1 MLQTAPEAYIRF
13 PHVVGELV
21 TFVADNEIWLAPL
34 EGGRAW
40 RLTSDRVPVASPR
53 LSADAQLVTW
63 TSFRQGIPEVY
74 VSDVV
79 SGVPRRLSHWGTNRT
94 MTRGWTPGGEVLAVT
109 EAGQPAMARTW
120 AYAIPVDGSPGQ
132 RLPYGVVDDV
142 AFGPA
147 GQVAVATSAGYSRDP
162 ARWKRYRG
170 GTAAKLWLD
179 QRGNGNFERLLPTHT
194 ASLVHPMW
202 VGDRLLVV
210 SDHEGVGRLYAL
222 DGSGSSGLQELAGHD
237 FYVRQASTDGHTV
250 VYVSGGDLWALDA
263 EAALAG
269 ETRPQR
275 VDVRLTGARAGRQPY
290 TITIGDQRGP
300 VAVDRTG
307 RASAVECRGTVHWL
321 AHREG
326 PSHAL
331 LSQPGVRGR
340 LPVVVDDEWV
350 ALVTDAD
357 GEDAVELVNRNDPTA
372 ARPRLAGGA
381 IGRALEAAASPD
393 GRTLALS
400 AHDGRLLLMDL
411 RDDAGA
417 VRELTRSAE
426 GEVNG
431 LSWSPDSAW
440 LAWSHPGPDPLRQLC
455 LARVAD
461 GPDAPV
467 VEATP
472 LRFTDTEPVF
482 TTDGKHLAFLSV
494 RSLDPV
500 YDAYVF
506 DLSFPGGCRPCLLP
520 LSARTP
526 SPFDP
531 EVGGRPVQPPSGTP
545 PTGPAVA
552 DAVQPAVEPGAA
564 ETPRTEVEPVG
575 MHQRVVPFP
584 VPAARYRRLQPVHG
598 GVAWLRASPMGELG
612 GDLPA
617 PDAERPRP
625 TLERFDLATGRVEVL
640 VDEVDDA
647 WASRDG
653 GRVLVADHEALRVL
667 PSDRRVPDGP
677 EGERD
682 RVEVDLSRIRVRVD
696 PLAEWAQM
704 FEETGRLMRDHFWRA
719 DMGGIDWDGVLARYR
734 PLLER
739 LGSHDELVDLL
750 WEVQGELGSSHA
762 YVIPKPPEPDQV
774 TRQGLLGA
782 DLERD
787 SDGIWRV
794 ARVIPGESSDPT
806 ARSPLAAPGVDVRA
820 GDVVLAVDGTEINP
834 VTGPGP
840 LLVGKA
846 GIPVEVVV
854 RGADDEVRRVAVT
867 PLADERPLRYQDW
880 VSERRHYVHE
890 RSDGRLGYL
899 HIPDMVSS
907 GWAQL
912 HRDLRL
918 EMARDGVVVDLRE
931 NQGGHTSELVIEKL
945 ARRVV
950 GWVEARGFSP
960 TRYPTDAPRGPVV
973 AVADEWAGSDGD
985 IVNAAIQALD
995 IGPVVGSRTWGGV
1008 IGIDM
1013 KYRLLDQTLVTQP
1026 RYSFWLEGYGWAVEN
1041 HGIDPDVEVVM
1052 TPQDR
1057 VNGRDPQ
1064 LDTAIRLALDT
1075 LEERPA
1081 TAPPASLPEVLGMQ
1095 FPSPPTSGVAQRRQA
1110 GQIIAE

>member
-1 MLQTAPEAYIRF
+1 MTHTAPDAYVRF
-13 PHVVGELV
+13 PHVRGDLV
-21 TFVADNEIWLAPL
+21 TFVADDDVWLAPL
-34 EGGRAW
+34 DGGRAW

-53 LSADAQLVTW
+53 LSADAQLVAW
-63 TSFRQGIPEVY
+63 TSFRHGIPEVY

-79 SGVPRRLSHWGTNRT
+79 SGVPRQLTYWGTGRT
-94 MTRGWTPGGEVLAVT
+94 VTRGWTPEGEVVAVT
-109 EAGQPAMARTW
+109 EAGQPALPRTW
-120 AYAIPVDGSPGQ
+120 AHALPVDGSPGR

-147 GQVAVATSAGYSRDP
+147 GQVAVSTSAGFARDP
-162 ARWKRYRG
+162 AFWKRYRG
-170 GTAAKLWLD
+170 GTTAKLWLD
-179 QRGNGNFERLLPTHT
+179 ANADGNFERLLPAHT

-210 SDHEGVGRLYAL
+210 SDHEGTGRLYSL
-222 DGSGSSGLQELAGHD
+222 DNSGSGGLRTLASHD
-237 FYVRQASTDGHTV
+237 FYVRQASTDGDTV
-250 VYVSGGDLWALDA
+250 VYACAGELWALDA
-263 EAALAG
+263 QAALAG
-269 ETRPQR
+269 DSRPRR
-275 VDVRLTGARAGRQPY
+275 VDVRLTGTRTGRQPY
-290 TITIGDQRGP
+290 TISVGDHRGP

-326 PSHAL
+326 PSPAL
-331 LSQPGVRGR
+331 LAQPGVRGR
-340 LPVVVDDEWV
+340 TPVVIDDDLV
-350 ALVTDAD
+350 AIVTDAD

-372 ARPRLAGGA
+372 ARPRLGGA
-381 IGRALEAAASPD
+381 ALGRVLEAAASPD
-393 GRTLALS
+393 GRTLALA
-400 AHDGRLLLMDL
+400 AHDGRLLVMDL
-411 RDDAGA
+411 HDGAGA
-417 VRELTRSAE
+417 VHELTRSSE
-426 GEVNG
+426 GEVSG

-461 GPDAPV
+461 GLDAEV

-500 YDAYVF
+500 YDAYIF

-531 EVGGRPVQPPSGTP
+531 QVGGRPVQPPPDES
-545 PTGPAVA
+545 GPAR
-552 DAVQPAVEPGAA
+552 PAAAEPVRPSVEPDPA
-564 ETPRTEVEPVG
+564 EIPGTEVEPAG
-575 MHQRVVPFP
+575 MHERVVPFP

-598 GVAWLRASPMGELG
+598 GVVWLRASPLGELG
-612 GDLPA
+612 SDLPT
-617 PDAERPRP
+617 PDSERPRP
-625 TLERFDLATGRVEVL
+625 VLERFDLATRRAEGL

-647 WASRDG
+647 WVSRDG
-653 GRVLVADHEALRVL
+653 SRVVVADHDALRLL

-677 EGERD
+677 DGERD
-682 RVEVDLSRIRVRVD
+682 RVEVDLSRVRLRVD
-696 PLAEWAQM
+696 PVAEWGQM
-704 FEETGRLMRDHFWRA
+704 FRETGRLMRDNFWRS
-719 DMGGIDWDGVLARYR
+719 DMAGIDWDGVSDRYR

-739 LGSHDELVDLL
+739 LGSRDDLL
-750 WEVQGELGSSHA
+750 DLLREVQGELGASHA
-762 YVIPKPPEPDQV
+762 YVIPGPANPDET

-782 DLERD
+782 DLERGT
-787 SDGIWRV
+787 DGMWRV

-806 ARSPLAAPGVDVRA
+806 ARSPLAAPGVDIRA
-820 GDVVLAVDGTEINP
+820 GDVLLAIDGTQIDP

-846 GIPVEVVV
+846 ALAVEVAV
-854 RGADDEVRRVAVT
+854 RGADEDVRRVAVT
-867 PLADERPLRYQDW
+867 TLADEVPLRYQDW
-880 VSERRHYVHE
+880 VSERRRYVHE
-890 RSDGRLGYL
+890 RSEGRLGYL
-899 HIPDMVSS
+899 HVPDMVSS

-918 EMARDGVVVDLRE
+918 EMARAGVVVDLRE
-931 NQGGHTSELVIEKL
+931 NRGGHVSQLVIEKL

-950 GWVEARGFSP
+950 GWVEGRGFSP

-985 IVNAAIQALD
+985 IVNAAIQALR
-995 IGPVVGSRTWGGV
+995 IGTVVGSRTWGGV
-1008 IGIDM
+1008 IGIDS
-1013 KYRLLDQTLVTQP
+1013 KYRLVDQTLVTQP
-1026 RYSFWLEGYGWAVEN
+1026 RYSFWLEGYGWGVEN
-1041 HGIDPDVEVVM
+1041 HGVDPDVEVPM

-1057 VNGRDPQ
+1057 TQGRDPQ
-1064 LDTAIRLALDT
+1064 LDAAIRLALET
-1075 LEERPA
+1075 LQEHPA
-1081 TAPPASLPEVLGMQ
+1081 VEPPSLPDV
-1095 FPSPPTSGVAQRRQA
+1095 
-1110 GQIIAE
+1110 